1 MKIRKHFR
9 TSPTTIDYIVSN
21 FNLTRI
27 SDNDKY
33 FKYIVNKRIMEL
45 NKSYDEKLDKLLT
58 YIIKY
63 CRYDNIPVQSLSRII
78 LSLSK
83 ITNTLSKGFLSII
96 SK

>member
-1 MKIRKHFR
+1 
-9 TSPTTIDYIVSN
+9 
-21 FNLTRI
+21 
-27 SDNDKY
+27 
-33 FKYIVNKRIMEL
+33 MEL